1 MNGTSIASS
10 DGQRA
15 AISDGQLTAARK
27 ADHVRINLEED
38 VHAKGVTTG
47 FDRYRFVPLAIP
59 DLNLVDV
66 STETSIFGRRL
77 GAPVLISCMTGGTP
91 EAKRINLC
99 LAEVARSFNLPMG
112 LGSGRVLLERPE
124 VRPTFDVRRVAPD
137 ILLFCNLGAVQL
149 NLGVGVEECRR
160 LIELT
165 GADALV
171 LHLNSL
177 QEALQP
183 EGDTCFAGLTDKIAM
198 LCAQL
203 DVPVIAKEVGSG
215 LAPDVVQSLFAA
227 GVAAVDIA
235 GAGGTSWSEVERY
248 RMAEP
253 WRAQVAGAFAGWGLP
268 TAEAVTGAR
277 RAVPDGTIFASGGI
291 RNGIDVAKAVAL
303 GADLVGI
310 AGPFLR
316 AAARGMDDAADLARA
331 TIETLRIAMFCTG
344 AASIPHLRAT
354 RRLAHAD
361 GQPLSIAHMHA
372 LDGADGHA

>member
-1 MNGTSIASS
+1 MTGTSIANQ
-10 DGQRA
+10 DGQRG

-47 FDRYRFVPLAIP
+47 FDRYHFVPLAIP
-59 DLNLVDV
+59 DLDLVNV
-66 STETSIFGRRL
+66 STETKLFGRRL
-77 GAPVLISCMTGGTP
+77 GAPVLISCMTGGTADA
-91 EAKRINLC
+91 ERINLR
-99 LAEVARSFNLPMG
+99 LAEVARIFNLPMG
-112 LGSGRVLLERPE
+112 LGSGRVLLERPA
-124 VRPTFDVRRVAPD
+124 VHSTFDVRRVAPD

-160 LIELT
+160 LIDLT

-183 EGDTCFAGLTDKIAM
+183 EGDTCFSGLLDKIAA
-198 LCAQL
+198 LCAAL
-203 DVPVIAKEVGSG
+203 DVPVVAKEVGFG
-215 LAPDVVQSLFAA
+215 VAADVVHALFAA
-227 GVAAVDIA
+227 GVSAVDVA
-235 GAGGTSWSEVERY
+235 GAGGTSWSEVERH

-268 TAEAVTGAR
+268 TSEAVVGAR
-277 RAVPDGTIFASGGI
+277 RAVPNGTIFASGGI
-291 RNGIDVAKAVAL
+291 KNGIDVAKAIAL
-303 GADLVGI
+303 GADVVGI

-316 AAARGMDDAADLARA
+316 AAAQGADDAVDLARA
-331 TIETLRIAMFCTG
+331 TIETLRVAMFCTG

-354 RRLAHAD
+354 RRLVHAD
-361 GQPLSIAHMHA
+361 GTPRSIAHTHT